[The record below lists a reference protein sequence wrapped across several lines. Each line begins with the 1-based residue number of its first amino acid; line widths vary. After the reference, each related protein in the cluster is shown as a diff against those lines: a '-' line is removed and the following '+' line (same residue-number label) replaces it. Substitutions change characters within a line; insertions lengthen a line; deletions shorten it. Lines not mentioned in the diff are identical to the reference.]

1 MSAYYLQTSP
11 ANPKPQPAET
21 IPAFNIDVSA
31 ASATQSPGA
40 ADSPR
45 SPATKAL
52 PGLLEA
58 ALHGQN
64 SQSGD
69 RDSGPH
75 EGGVQPLPLPGS
87 AASIEA
93 SAAAP
98 AAPRPVRTQLP
109 MQGSGPLP
117 PHLPQTQTPPALA
130 LQQQPFGDPGMMPTT
145 SLLGSDSTASQQ
157 PPPSAR
163 TRLGR
168 PSRGASQDVGK
179 QQY

>member
-1 MSAYYLQTSP
+1 MTACYLQTSP
-11 ANPKPQPAET
+11 ANPEPQSAET
-21 IPAFNIDVSA
+21 IPAFNINVSA

-58 ALHGQN
+58 ALQGQ
-64 SQSGD
+64 SSHAGD
-69 RDSGPH
+69 RGSGPQD
-75 EGGVQPLPLPGS
+75 GGGQPLPLPGS
-87 AASIEA
+87 AASTDA
-93 SAAAP
+93 RAAAP

-130 LQQQPFGDPGMMPTT
+130 LQPQPFADLDVTPAT
-145 SLLGSDSTASQQ
+145 SLLSSDSAASQQ

-168 PSRGASQDVGK
+168 PSRAASQDAGK
-179 QQY
+179 QE

>member
-1 MSAYYLQTSP
+1 MSACHLQTSP

-58 ALHGQN
+58 ALQGQN

-69 RDSGPH
+69 RGSRPND
-75 EGGVQPLPLPGS
+75 GVGQPLPLPGS
-87 AASIEA
+87 AASTDA
-93 SAAAP
+93 SAAAA

-130 LQQQPFGDPGMMPTT
+130 LQQQPFADQGMTPTS
-145 SLLGSDSTASQQ
+145 SLLSSDSAASQQ
-157 PPPSAR
+157 LPPSAR

-168 PSRGASQDVGK
+168 PSRAASQDDGK